1 MRVTAGDQKP
11 GESFSHAGGSRLRPM
26 PVEMAQRLTDTA
38 AVINRSG
45 QLSRRASRVV
55 FVSLD
60 VSTLLPTRVA

>member
-1 MRVTAGDQKP
+1 
-11 GESFSHAGGSRLRPM
+11 M
-26 PVEMAQRLTDTA
+26 PAEMAQRLTDTA